1 MSDFQKVYDKLEI
14 IDDKVTQIKVD
25 NAIVA
30 TKTETNTDSI
40 KILFKL
46 HSKLTWSFIG
56 LLIVVLGAAIKL
68 IAGV

>member
-14 IDDKVTQIKVD
+14 IDDKVTQLKVD
-25 NAIVA
+25 NAIVV